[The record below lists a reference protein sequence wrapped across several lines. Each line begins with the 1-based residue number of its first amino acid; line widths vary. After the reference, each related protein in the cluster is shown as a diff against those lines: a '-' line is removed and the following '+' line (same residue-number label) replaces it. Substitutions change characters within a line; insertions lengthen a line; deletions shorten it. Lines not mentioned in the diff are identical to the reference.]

1 VAVKA
6 QGPGGAVRWEGME
19 AAHCS
24 QCLRV
29 VEERLGY
36 RSRAGEVLCGPCY
49 LNAPTAPRVSLLTRA
64 AERLHLIHRRASGK
78 TVWIPGPG
86 SAMAVRRHYGSQIP
100 RS

>member
-1 VAVKA
+1 ML
-6 QGPGGAVRWEGME
+6 RWEGME

-36 RSRAGEVLCGPCY
+36 RSRAGEVLCGPCF
-49 LNAPTAPRVSLLTRA
+49 LGAPTAPRVSLPARVA
-64 AERLHLIHRRASGK
+64 QRLGLHREASGK
-78 TVWIPGPG
+78 TIWIPDPAAGV
-86 SAMAVRRHYGSQIP
+86 SVRRNYGSQFR